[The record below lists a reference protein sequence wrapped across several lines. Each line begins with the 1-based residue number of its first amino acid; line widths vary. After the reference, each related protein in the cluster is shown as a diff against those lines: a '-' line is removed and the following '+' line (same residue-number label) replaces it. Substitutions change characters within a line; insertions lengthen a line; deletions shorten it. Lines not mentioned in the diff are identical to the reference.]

1 MKTKVLITWISSLL
15 LGAILVVP
23 SIKMIRA
30 SYYLEHY
37 TYEQCKQARPSLTY
51 TQEEYEDVRAKF
63 LKYKPLL
70 LFTSI
75 LYPIIGLSLPWVLYW
90 IVRVIYYLLN

>member
-1 MKTKVLITWISSLL
+1 MA
-15 LGAILVVP
+15 LGVILASF
-23 SIKMIRA
+23 SIKIIRL

-37 TYEQCKQARPSLTY
+37 DTYGQLKQVRPSLTW
-51 TQEEYEDVRAKF
+51 TEEDYEATRAKY